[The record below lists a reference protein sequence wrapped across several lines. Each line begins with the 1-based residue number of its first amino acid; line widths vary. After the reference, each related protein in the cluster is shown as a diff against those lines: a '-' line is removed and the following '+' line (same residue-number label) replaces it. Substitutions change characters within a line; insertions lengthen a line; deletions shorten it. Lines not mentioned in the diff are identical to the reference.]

1 MRHPVEGVTKMNA
14 LTLAAL
20 GTGFTFLMTAAGAAV
35 VFLFKNE
42 IKPSFQRVFL
52 GFAAGVM
59 IAASVW
65 SLLIP
70 SIEMAGEQGVPG
82 WLPAAGGFA
91 LGALFLMVLD
101 ALMPHLHPGSS
112 EAEGV
117 HTSFKRTTLLVLAVT
132 LHNIPEGM
140 AVGLACALAAGGG
153 SSSVTLAGAMA
164 LCLGMGLQNFPEGAA
179 ISLPL
184 RREGLSRPKSFVYGA
199 LSGIVEPIG
208 GILAVLIA
216 GSVTPLMPWFL
227 SFAAGAMIYVVVEEL
242 IPEAHLGEHSH
253 PGTLGVLAGFLVMMV
268 LDVALG
274 CPMERR
280 DIFRRARPED
290 AGDIV
295 RLYNSNPCFLE
306 RHLGCRAVDGTF
318 VLQEWRQMKK
328 EGFSTTV
335 IADAQTGAAVGFI
348 DCRDSEP
355 VYLSLFLLD
364 AALQGKGLGTELYR
378 EFEEMQRRRGRK
390 GIRIDVVDD
399 YEGNLVPFWKRRGFE
414 EGEEITL
421 EWGGKAS
428 RARVMYRNLI

>member
-1 MRHPVEGVTKMNA
+1 MNA

-153 SSSVTLAGAMA
+153 SSSVTLAGAM
-164 LCLGMGLQNFPEGAA
+164 
-179 ISLPL
+179 
-184 RREGLSRPKSFVYGA
+184 
-199 LSGIVEPIG
+199 
-208 GILAVLIA
+208 
-216 GSVTPLMPWFL
+216 
-227 SFAAGAMIYVVVEEL
+227 IYVVVEEL

-274 CPMERR
+274 
-280 DIFRRARPED
+280 
-290 AGDIV
+290 
-295 RLYNSNPCFLE
+295 
-306 RHLGCRAVDGTF
+306 
-318 VLQEWRQMKK
+318 
-328 EGFSTTV
+328 
-335 IADAQTGAAVGFI
+335 
-348 DCRDSEP
+348 
-355 VYLSLFLLD
+355 
-364 AALQGKGLGTELYR
+364 
-378 EFEEMQRRRGRK
+378 
-390 GIRIDVVDD
+390 
-399 YEGNLVPFWKRRGFE
+399 
-414 EGEEITL
+414 
-421 EWGGKAS
+421 
-428 RARVMYRNLI
+428 